1 MQKKKHGEETLRK
14 TLGKPTALP
23 MHKVIG
29 EKFEA
34 DDAFDS
40 SPIKDKSQIQV
51 QLLTRLT

>member
-51 QLLTRLT
+51 QLLTRAF